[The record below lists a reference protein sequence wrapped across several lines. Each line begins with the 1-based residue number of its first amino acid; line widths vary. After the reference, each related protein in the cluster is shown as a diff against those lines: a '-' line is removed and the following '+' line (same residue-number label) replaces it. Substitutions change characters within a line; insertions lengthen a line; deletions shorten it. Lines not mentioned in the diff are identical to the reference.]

1 MVRQTKDREIDG
13 QSDQNTVTTIDRRT
27 DRWTDH
33 TDR

>member
-13 QSDQNTVTTIDRRT
+13 QSDQNTVTPINRRT